1 MTFAS
6 GLSGVPGRL
15 LLKVLTARCGRVIG
29 SSTIVL
35 VLAAA
40 TTACGGGKNGQ
51 RTSALQ
57 PTRQKTFVALADTYV
72 RANEP
77 DVSFGKNGELR
88 VDDMPVARSYLRF
101 EIFGIPGTI
110 VRATLRLYTS
120 TNSGDGFQVRAS
132 GDSWIESRTTYR
144 NAPAVGRLI
153 AQSGSFFAGE
163 WVSIDVTPAVR
174 SRSMTLDLALVG
186 IGARQLAVASR
197 ERTGR
202 PPQLVMVAR
211 RASNP

>member
-15 LLKVLTARCGRVIG
+15 LLKVLTARCGGVIV
-29 SSTIVL
+29 SSTLVL
-35 VLAAA
+35 VLAAG
-40 TTACGGGKNGQ
+40 TTACGGGKDGQ

-77 DVSFGKNGELR
+77 DASFGKNDELR
-88 VDDMPVARSYLRF
+88 VDDTPVARSYLRF

-132 GDSWIESRTTYR
+132 GNSWIESRTTYR
-144 NAPAVGRLI
+144 NAPAVGHLI
-153 AQSGSFFAGE
+153 AQSGSFFANE

-174 SRSMTLDLALVG
+174 PRSTTLDLALIA

-202 PPQLVMVAR
+202 PPQLAVVAR
-211 RASNP
+211 QASNP